1 MLLFMLSGTNL
12 KANVTYH
19 FPNDI
24 ITLPSAVSDCKIKD
38 GSALEFSTLNLDKQE
53 DRSYLIE
60 HLSSMDSYAVS
71 FNSEGETC
79 TFKIVGCMGETNCFD
94 VKVTVGMSC
103 KEMWADFLDK
113 LLK

>member
-1 MLLFMLSGTNL
+1 MLSGTNL

-19 FPNDI
+19 LPNDI

-53 DRSYLIE
+53 DRSYLIA

-79 TFKIVGCMGETNCFD
+79 TFNIVGCVGVGDCFD
-94 VKVTVGMSC
+94 IEVTVGMSC
-103 KEMWADFLDK
+103 KEMWGEFLEK
-113 LLK
+113 LFK